1 MRAVSFIV
9 NRGNRLFN
17 GWYQSTDAHINQCF
31 SLSAGKAAYC
41 FQKSFRKAIH
51 VLTLLLCKILNMR
64 LVPVLLLL
72 VVLFNSCSIN
82 NFSIDNDL
90 KQYFDQYKATGSFS
104 LFDNAQAQFTIYD
117 SANFRKRFTPA
128 STFKIVNSL
137 IGLETGKIFD
147 EKMVIKWDGL
157 VRSREE
163 LNKDM
168 NMEEAFKVSSVPY
181 YQEVARRIGKDTM
194 QYWIDSIK
202 YGNMQLGTAID
213 SFWLNNSI
221 KISPD
226 EQLGLVKRLYFEQL
240 PFQKRTQQ
248 IVRKVMMQEDNS
260 LYKLAYKTG
269 WGFDEKGENI
279 GWIVGWIEENRHPY
293 FFVLLVQS
301 PDEKYDMRTN
311 RLALL
316 KDILKH
322 YDFMQGKK

>member
-1 MRAVSFIV
+1 MRF
-9 NRGNRLFN
+9 
-17 GWYQSTDAHINQCF
+17 
-31 SLSAGKAAYC
+31 
-41 FQKSFRKAIH
+41 
-51 VLTLLLCKILNMR
+51 
-64 LVPVLLLL
+64 VPVLFLLL
-72 VVLFNSCSIN
+72 VLFNSCSIN

-90 KQYFDQYKATGSFS
+90 KKYFDKYKATGSFA
-104 LFDNAQAQFTIYD
+104 LFDNAQAEFSIYD

-147 EKMVIKWDGL
+147 EKMVIKWDGV
-157 VRSREE
+157 VRERTE

-168 NMEEAFKVSSVPY
+168 TMEEAFKISSVPY
-181 YQEVARRIGKDTM
+181 YQEVARRIGRDTM
-194 QYWIDSIK
+194 QFWIDSIK
-202 YGNMQLGTAID
+202 YGNMKLGTAVD

-226 EQLGLVKRLYFEQL
+226 EQLGLVKRLYFGQL
-240 PFQKRTQQ
+240 PFQKRTQE
-248 IVRKVMMQEDNS
+248 IVKKVMMQEDNS

-269 WGFDEKGENI
+269 WGFNEKGENV

-301 PDEKYDMRTN
+301 TDKNYDMRNN